1 MAVSLPLPARQR
13 AAARLDPG
21 GVVFVLLNL
30 LGLFAYLH
38 PFFAPGV
45 VDEGTAWFAHRTDA
59 PAVFAGIAALCLV
72 LVVADLA
79 GGGLDSKRLAVLG
92 VLSALA
98 AVLRTIT
105 LPAGANLYFFL
116 VILGAFTFGA
126 RLGFLLG
133 ALSFFLSAVVTG
145 GFGPWVPFQMFASAW
160 MGASAG
166 LVGRA
171 ADRAGLGPR
180 GRLALVIAFGSA
192 WGLLYGA
199 ITNLW
204 AWPWIVAG
212 PDISYE
218 PGLGPAETLRRY
230 WNYYLLTS
238 LGWDLFR
245 TLCNAVVLAAVGG
258 PILRALLRFRER
270 FAFQVAGVRAGP
282 RSRPAPPPA
291 PPSALPRRT
300 P

>member
-1 MAVSLPLPARQR
+1 MAISLPAPVARS
-13 AAARLDPG
+13 AARRFDPG
-21 GVVFVLLNL
+21 ALVFVVLNV

-45 VDEGTAWFAHRTDA
+45 VDEGSAWFAHQTDA
-59 PAVFAGIAALCLV
+59 PVVFAGIAALCLV
-72 LVVADLA
+72 LVVADLSS
-79 GGGLDSKRLAVLG
+79 GGLDSKRLAVLG

-145 GFGPWVPFQMFASAW
+145 GFGPWLPFQMFAAGW

-166 LVGRA
+166 MLGRA
-171 ADRAGLGPR
+171 ADARRAGPR
-180 GRLALVIAFGSA
+180 VRLALVIAFGA
-192 WGLLYGA
+192 VWGLLYGA

-204 AWPWIVAG
+204 AWPWLVAG
-212 PDISYE
+212 PDIAYE
-218 PGLGPAETLRRY
+218 PGAGALETLRRY

-245 TLCNAVVLAAVGG
+245 TICNAVVLAAVGG

-270 FAFQVAGVRAGP
+270 FAFERAE
-282 RSRPAPPPA
+282 PPA
-291 PPSALPRRT
+291 G
-300 P
+300 

>member
-1 MAVSLPLPARQR
+1 MAVSPLPASRPLGR
-13 AAARLDPG
+13 LRLDPG
-21 GVVFVLLNL
+21 AGIFVLLNL

-45 VDEGTAWFAHRTDA
+45 MAEGSAWFAHQADA
-59 PAVFAGIAALCLV
+59 PAVFAGIAALCLL

-79 GGGLDSKRLAVLG
+79 GGGLDSKTLAVLG

-116 VILGAFTFGA
+116 VILGAFTFGP

-133 ALSFFLSAVVTG
+133 SLSFFLSAVVTG
-145 GFGPWVPFQMFASAW
+145 GFGPWLPFQMFAASW

-166 LVGRA
+166 LLGRA
-171 ADRAGLGPR
+171 ADARALGPR
-180 GRLALVIAFGSA
+180 ARLLLVIAFGSA

-204 AWPWIVAG
+204 AWPWVVAG
-212 PDISYE
+212 PDISYQA
-218 PGLGPAETLRRY
+218 GLGAGETLRRY

-238 LGWDLFR
+238 LGWDLLR
-245 TLCNAVVLAAVGG
+245 TICNALVLAAVGG
-258 PILRALLRFRER
+258 PILRALLRFRAR
-270 FAFQVAGVRAGP
+270 FAFERLPAGD
-282 RSRPAPPPA
+282 
-291 PPSALPRRT
+291 
-300 P
+300 